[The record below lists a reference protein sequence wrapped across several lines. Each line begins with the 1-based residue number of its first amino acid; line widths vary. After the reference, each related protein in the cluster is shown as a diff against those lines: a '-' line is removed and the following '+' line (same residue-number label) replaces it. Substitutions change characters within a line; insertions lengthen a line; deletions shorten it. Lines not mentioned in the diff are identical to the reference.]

1 MPPQANDAI
10 ENMRARIVAE
20 KALNAA
26 VNNRFTD
33 KAPHLKRQL
42 KFAADT
48 LDDLERM
55 FLPSAEKGNQ
65 SMWLYGAEVLFQ
77 IAVSYRKAVE
87 ELVNKYGSDIMS
99 IG

>member
-10 ENMRARIVAE
+10 EQMRARIVAE

-26 VNNRFTD
+26 VNKRFTD
-33 KAPHLKRQL
+33 KAPLLKRQL

-48 LDDLERM
+48 RDDLERM
-55 FLPSAEKGNQ
+55 FLPSAEKGDQ
-65 SMWLYGAEVLFQ
+65 TMWLHSAEVLFQ